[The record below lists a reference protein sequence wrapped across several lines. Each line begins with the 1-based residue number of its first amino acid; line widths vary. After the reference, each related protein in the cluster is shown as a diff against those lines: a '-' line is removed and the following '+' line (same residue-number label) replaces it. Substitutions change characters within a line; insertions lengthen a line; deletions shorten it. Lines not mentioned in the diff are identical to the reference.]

1 MRILLINPP
10 YASSEPPRIPM
21 GLLYIGA
28 VLEEAG
34 HQVKVLDLLVSK
46 PTPERIRGAIEEFD
60 PSIVGTTSVTMNYPE
75 ASAILKFVKEMNP
88 EIITVVGGPHVTF
101 CWEEIGKTENWI
113 DIVVLGEGEKT
124 VWELTAVLENKADLS
139 QVAGIAWRKD
149 GGNGFVNNG
158 PRSLISNLDSLP
170 MPARHL
176 FQLSRYRLLRMDAGM
191 STGRGCP
198 FSCIFCVGPKMVGRK
213 PRVRAPKNVVDELED
228 VMKMGFKSI
237 AFSDDHFAMNRK
249 HAFAVCDEI
258 IARGL
263 KPVLNIFVRAD
274 SVDEEILA
282 KMYEAGCR
290 RVLFGVESGVQ
301 EIVNTIKKKQDLKM
315 VKEKIALTKSMGI
328 DVQASFILG
337 LPGESAQTIEQTFE
351 YAKSLKTFFGMHILA
366 PLPGSE
372 IYERAEEFGLT
383 IHHRDWAKYDANR
396 AVASTKT
403 LPAEELNK
411 IAEYYDSIFEKL
423 AQWDN
428 DAYKKGLL
436 SPADRERIER
446 RRAQAFFWSVLRENT
461 IEDFVPA
468 QNGDNPLPALRELAE
483 IASKQTGFESE
494 EAFQWLK
501 SALDDGEIEWK
512 NRRFMISNKIYPK
525 RGEAF

>member
-1 MRILLINPP
+1 MINPP
-10 YASSEPPRIPM
+10 YAASEPPRIPM

-46 PTPERIRGAIEEFD
+46 PAPKRIRNTIEEFD
-60 PSIVGTTSVTMNYPE
+60 PQVVGSTSVTMNYP
-75 ASAILKFVKEMNP
+75 ATSSILKFVKEINP
-88 EIITVVGGPHVTF
+88 EITTIVGGPHVTF
-101 CWEEIGKTENWI
+101 CWEEIGKTEPWI

-124 VWELTAVLENKADLS
+124 VWELTAVLENNADLS
-139 QVAGIAWRKD
+139 QVVGIAWRNGKD
-149 GGNGFVNNG
+149 NGFINNG
-158 PRSLISNLDSLP
+158 NRSFISNLDSLP

-176 FQLSRYRLLRMDAGM
+176 FPLSRYRLLRMDAGL

-213 PRVRAPKNVVDELED
+213 PRVRSPQKVVDELEE
-228 VMKMGFKSI
+228 VMKMGFESI

-290 RVLFGVESGVQ
+290 KVLFGVESGVQ
-301 EIVNTIKKKQDLKM
+301 KIVDTAKKKQDLQM

-337 LPGESAQTIEQTFE
+337 LPGESPATIERTFE

-372 IYERAEEFGLT
+372 ISERAEDFGLT
-383 IHHRDWAKYDANR
+383 IHHRNWERYDANR

-403 LPAEELNK
+403 LSAEELNK
-411 IAEYYDSIFEKL
+411 IAEHYDAIFEKL
-423 AQWDN
+423 AQWDM
-428 DAYKKGLL
+428 DAYRKGLL
-436 SPADRERIER
+436 STSDRERIER
-446 RRAQAFFWSVLRENT
+446 RRAQAFFWKVLRENI
-461 IEDFVPA
+461 IEDFVPREDYKNPSHA
-468 QNGDNPLPALRELAE
+468 LNGLAD
-483 IASKQTGFESE
+483 IAGKHTGFEAE
-494 EAFQWLK
+494 ESYMCLK
-501 SALDDGEIEWK
+501 SAFDDGEIEWK
-512 NRRFMISNKIYPK
+512 DGRFVISSAVYPK
-525 RGEAF
+525 QKTPR